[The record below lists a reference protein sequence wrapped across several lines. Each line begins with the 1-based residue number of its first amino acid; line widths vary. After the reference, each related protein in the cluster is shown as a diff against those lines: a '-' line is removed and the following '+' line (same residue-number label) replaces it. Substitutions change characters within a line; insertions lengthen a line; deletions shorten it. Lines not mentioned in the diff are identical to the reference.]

1 MNFALMILTL
11 GAWVLM
17 SQKMP
22 TWNWFVKVK
31 GWFPGPLA
39 YLWDAWAGCVFCGGF
54 WLALLLKLATGLA
67 TVPELSHLHPLLA
80 FPLDALATTTLA
92 SITINLT
99 GPLNLLLTAAR
110 AKQEAENRRAA
121 GQPATAAA
129 ATAPATAAAPAAS

>member
-1 MNFALMILTL
+1 MNFGLALLTL

-31 GWFPGPLA
+31 DWFPSPVA

-54 WLALLLKLATGLA
+54 WIALLLKLTTGLV
-67 TVPELSHLHPLLA
+67 TIPGLNHLHPALA

-92 SITINLT
+92 LITINLT
-99 GPLNLLLTAAR
+99 GPLNLLLAAAR
-110 AKQEAENRRAA
+110 AKQEAENRRA
-121 GQPATAAA
+121 TAASQPPA
-129 ATAPATAAAPAAS
+129 PAPATTPAPAVQ

>member
-1 MNFALMILTL
+1 MNVALMILTL

-22 TWNWFVKVK
+22 TWRWFVKVK
-31 GWFPGPLA
+31 GWFPAPLA

-67 TVPELSHLHPLLA
+67 TVPELNQLHPLLA

-92 SITINLT
+92 SLTINLT

-121 GQPATAAA
+121 SPQAAAA
-129 ATAPATAAAPAAS
+129 ATPAPAAAPAAS

>member
-22 TWNWFVKVK
+22 TWNWFVRVK
-31 GWFPGPLA
+31 EWFPAPVA

-54 WLALLLKLATGLA
+54 WLALLLKLVTGLA
-67 TVPELSHLHPLLA
+67 TVPELGHLHPLLA

-110 AKQEAENRRAA
+110 AKQEAENRKLANQQAA
-121 GQPATAAA
+121 P
-129 ATAPATAAAPAAS
+129 PAAAPNGVAPAVS